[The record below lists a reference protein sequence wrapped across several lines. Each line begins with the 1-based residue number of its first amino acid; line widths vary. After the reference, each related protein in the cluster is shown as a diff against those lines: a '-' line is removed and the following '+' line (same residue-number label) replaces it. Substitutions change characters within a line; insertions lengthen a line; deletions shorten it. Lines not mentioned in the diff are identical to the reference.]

1 MTNRGF
7 DAPIGEAY
15 GRIESAN
22 GELGYYIVSGG
33 ENVPFRVRTRPPIFI
48 NYQTF
53 PKLIEGHNISDVVAG
68 AGQRQRNRGGAGP
81 VGLLQ

>member
-7 DAPIGEAY
+7 DTPKGEAY

-22 GELGYYIVSGG
+22 GELGYYIVSDGT
-33 ENVPFRVRTRPPIFI
+33 NVPWRVRTRPPSFI

-53 PKLIEGHNISDVVAG
+53 PKLLEGHTISDVVAVLG
-68 AGQRQRNRGGAGP
+68 SYNIIAAELDR
-81 VGLLQ
+81 